1 MFLLKLEH
9 KWSNYFEDV
18 CHLGVSKNRGTPKL
32 SILIGFGTI
41 IFTIHFGGKIPLF
54 LVQHP
59 FEGFSLGILKK
70 NWIQALDLKSYH
82 QHKIGFE
89 FRQVGQAQVLKKTP

>member
-1 MFLLKLEH
+1 MKCSDLEDLTFVVEGFFDWWMLLLKLEH
-9 KWSNYFEDV
+9 KWSNYLEDV

-41 IFTIHFGGKIPLF
+41 IFTIHLGVKSPYFWF
-54 LVQHP
+54 NTQ

-70 NWIQALDLKSYH
+70 TGYRL
-82 QHKIGFE
+82 
-89 FRQVGQAQVLKKTP
+89 